1 MTPWHAATAAIAVAA
16 TVAAA
21 GCVRVSEGTPVAQSS
36 GGPFSVSTSPVPGVQ
51 PQPGVVTTQQAPVP
65 AGAVTCAPDPK
76 PPVGFVAVSDDA
88 SAPQIVVAVPEGWS
102 FTGGADAV
110 AGTLSG
116 PKGMTATITITPTD
130 LEPDA
135 AFRAY
140 ADAVMQQSS
149 ISSVSVL
156 PGELCEYSGQK
167 LMGAWSNTPQN
178 AVEFY
183 DRVAH
188 VWTNTGDFLVAVHV
202 EAPAGV
208 EELDAASDVLTGDFE
223 VRIP

>member
-1 MTPWHAATAAIAVAA
+1 M
-16 TVAAA
+16 
-21 GCVRVSEGTPVAQSS
+21 
-36 GGPFSVSTSPVPGVQ
+36 
-51 PQPGVVTTQQAPVP
+51 
-65 AGAVTCAPDPK
+65 
-76 PPVGFVAVSDDA
+76 
-88 SAPQIVVAVPEGWS
+88 
-102 FTGGADAV
+102 

-116 PKGMTATITITPTD
+116 PEGMTATITITPTD

-135 AFRAY
+135 AFREY